1 MTVCEYCCY
10 LVWRRIYNKMTRK
23 TAKNLILSLV
33 IFAVLLFLTGVSAYA
48 NYGGGEINKRFRI
61 TKKVRIEGDNSWK
74 DKVTDVREGEVVEF
88 KITVENLSDEE
99 ADEFDKMKIEDFL
112 PDELYRI
119 GGSGLTEYWNDF
131 GSGDEKKFT
140 IEVKVESEE
149 YDRDVEFE
157 KCVVNKVELEWDG
170 EFEGSDT
177 ATVCY
182 GNEEPSELPKTGYTS
197 TLAIAGLATLVA
209 GLVAKKFGR

>member
-1 MTVCEYCCY
+1 MNKSTV
-10 LVWRRIYNKMTRK
+10 KK
-23 TAKNLILSLV
+23 LIALV
-33 IFAVLLFLTGVSAYA
+33 IIASFMFLNGASVYA
-48 NYGGGEINKRFRI
+48 NYGGGEVNKRFKI
-61 TKKVRIEGDNSWK
+61 TKQVRLEGDNSWK
-74 DKVTDVREGEVVEF
+74 DKVTGVKEGEVVEF

-99 ADEFDKMKIEDFL
+99 ADEFDNMKIEDFL
-112 PDELYRI
+112 PDELYKV
-119 GGSGLTEYWNDF
+119 GGSGLTEYWDNF

-140 IEVKVESEE
+140 IEVKVESNE

-157 KCVVNKVELEWDG
+157 KCIVNKVELEWDG

-197 TLAIAGLATLVA
+197 SLAITGLVTLVA

>member
-1 MTVCEYCCY
+1 M
-10 LVWRRIYNKMTRK
+10 NKS
-23 TAKNLILSLV
+23 TAKKLIALV
-33 IFAVLLFLTGVSAYA
+33 TIASFMFINGASVYA
-48 NYGGGEINKRFRI
+48 NYGGGEVNKRFRV
-61 TKKVRIEGDNSWK
+61 TKKVRLEGDNSWK
-74 DKVTDVREGEVVEF
+74 DKVTNVKEGEVVEF

-99 ADEFDKMKIEDFL
+99 ADEFDNMKIEDFL
-112 PDELYRI
+112 PDELYRV
-119 GGSGLTEYWNDF
+119 GGSGLTEYWDNF
-131 GSGDEKKFT
+131 GSGEEKKFT
-140 IEVKVESEE
+140 IEVKVESNE

-157 KCVVNKVELEWDG
+157 KCIVNKVELEWDG

-197 TLAIAGLATLVA
+197 SLAITGLVTLVA

>member
-1 MTVCEYCCY
+1 M
-10 LVWRRIYNKMTRK
+10 NKS
-23 TAKNLILSLV
+23 TAKKLIALV
-33 IFAVLLFLTGVSAYA
+33 IFASFMLINGASVYA
-48 NYGGGEINKRFRI
+48 NYGGGEVNKRFRV

-74 DKVTDVREGEVVEF
+74 DKVTGVKEGEVIEF

-99 ADEFDKMKIEDFL
+99 ADEFDNMKIEDFL
-112 PDELYRI
+112 PDELYRV
-119 GGSGLTEYWNDF
+119 GGSCLTEYWDNF

-140 IEVKVESEE
+140 IEVKVESDE
-149 YDRDVEFE
+149 YDRNVKFE

-182 GNEEPSELPKTGYTS
+182 GNEEPPELPKTGYTS
-197 TLAIAGLATLVA
+197 TLAITGLVTLVA
-209 GLVAKKFGR
+209 GLVVKKFSR